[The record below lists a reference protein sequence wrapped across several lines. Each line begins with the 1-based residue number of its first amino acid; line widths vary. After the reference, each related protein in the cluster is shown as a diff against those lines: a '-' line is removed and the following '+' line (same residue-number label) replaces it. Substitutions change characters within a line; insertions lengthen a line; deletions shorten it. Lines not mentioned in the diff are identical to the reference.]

1 MSICAPPAALAFTQA
16 PRVPSWGRC
25 DQVFKS
31 ATLDDEAALG
41 TPEADDMW
49 IYRVNEPRLGAFRV
63 REWRRRA
70 RHAIVMLVLL
80 LAAATGGLMLLDQ
93 SAAPL
98 HTRLFN
104 ALWDAANLTTTL
116 GDFSDFDE
124 RQKIFM
130 LAAML
135 VTMFVAAFAISRLTG
150 ILSGDDVIAD
160 RENRAMERH
169 FERLAGHI
177 LIVGYRSLGRRIS
190 AKLREAGEPVLVL
203 VADELLADKAAESGS
218 LVILGT
224 TDACDEALRR
234 ARLDSDANLAIT
246 LLANSL
252 NRSLPVI
259 VPGENNLKKTLLE
272 NADATE
278 VVIGDEILANALIG
292 KLGAHAEV
300 AP

>member
-1 MSICAPPAALAFTQA
+1 MRSSFQI
-16 PRVPSWGRC
+16 R
-25 DQVFKS
+25 
-31 ATLDDEAALG
+31 ATLDDEAASG

-49 IYRVNEPRLGAFRV
+49 IYRVNEPRLGAVRV

-130 LAAML
+130 LAAMF

-150 ILSGDDVIAD
+150 ILSGDDVIAY

-169 FERLAGHI
+169 FERLAGHTV
-177 LIVGYRSLGRRIS
+177 IVGYRSLGQRIS
-190 AKLREAGEPVLVL
+190 AKLREAGETVLVL
-203 VADELLADKAAESGS
+203 VADELLADKAAESGN

-224 TDACDEALRR
+224 ADAFDDALRR
-234 ARLDSDANLAIT
+234 ARLDSAKALIATSPDGDSNLAIT

-252 NRSLPVI
+252 NRSLPII
-259 VPGENNLKKTLLE
+259 VPGENNLRKTLLE
-272 NADATE
+272 NAGATE

-292 KLGAHAEV
+292 KLGTHAEV